1 MRGVDEKHA
10 TDTITKGVVGQRG
23 RTTPIAPNPRKTK
36 PIPGANIF
44 LKRNISL
51 PFQFAY

>member
-1 MRGVDEKHA
+1 MRLYGVDETR
-10 TDTITKGVVGQRG
+10 TDTIKKGSRPRG
-23 RTTPIAPNPRKTK
+23 RTTPAPNPRKTK